1 MTKAQQLSMVIRNI
15 IPRIQADVDALKAK
29 GNESA
34 MIDRIKAD
42 IDLIQVICG
51 GISNDSID

>member
-1 MTKAQQLSMVIRNI
+1 MTKCQQLSLVMRNI
-15 IPRIQADVDALKAK
+15 IPRIEADVDALKAK

-42 IDLIQVICG
+42 LDLMQVICG
-51 GISNDSID
+51 GISDDEIN